1 MRGRRR
7 RPHRKEDHASRQ
19 ADEGISRI
27 SSGRFAAERARF
39 AALAERGQRPEI
51 MVIGCI
57 DSRVS
62 PEIVFDA
69 GPGEMPVVRNVA
81 NLVPRYEPD
90 RDWQHG
96 TSAAREFAVQAL
108 GLRHIVV
115 LGHADCCGIR
125 AFADERHPLSPGD
138 FIGRWMAQIAPAA
151 ALGPR
156 PVRRRTRCPSSA
168 RRTFR
173 DRHGPVARA

>member
-1 MRGRRR
+1 
-7 RPHRKEDHASRQ
+7 
-19 ADEGISRI
+19 
-27 SSGRFAAERARF
+27 
-39 AALAERGQRPEI
+39 

-138 FIGRWMAQIAPAA
+138 FIGRWMAQIAPAD

-156 PVRRRTRCPSSA
+156 PRDNDGGYLRRLASIEHILANLTTFPWIRSA
-168 RRTFR
+168 VERGALHL
-173 DRHGPVARA
+173 HGAHFGIATGQLLVHDGPAGRFAPVAP